1 MGAARQRGHQ
11 EVVATVPRGIHASR
25 PRAACVYFNVN
36 SAQTTRRA
44 LLLATA
50 GVLVAGITI
59 AVIAAARPGASPA
72 PAVKVDVA
80 SGAPAAA
87 AVAAP
92 AASPDSLA
100 AAADA
105 LGFRQTTA
113 ADVGVV
119 ENLPPDTPLLAPSK
133 SVLAVGAA
141 APDFLLSTA
150 KGENVHL
157 SDYKGKTILLEF
169 FATWCPH
176 CQAEAQHLIRLYES
190 LPHDSFAFVSVNA
203 DSEDPASLY
212 AFESFFHVPW
222 PALLDPG
229 TPAGTYKQAG
239 GAGPTTRA
247 YGVALYPTFFIID
260 PKGKVA
266 WRNDREQPDMLLSQ
280 KLHDAAGK

>member
-1 MGAARQRGHQ
+1 M
-11 EVVATVPRGIHASR
+11 
-25 PRAACVYFNVN
+25 N
-36 SAQTTRRA
+36 SPQAIRRT

-50 GVLVAGITI
+50 GVVVAGITI
-59 AVIAAARPGASPA
+59 AVIVAARPGGSPA
-72 PAVKVDVA
+72 PAVTVDASLGRAAAPVA
-80 SGAPAAA
+80 SA
-87 AVAAP
+87 
-92 AASPDSLA
+92 DSLEV
-100 AAADA
+100 AADA

-133 SVLAVGAA
+133 SVLAVGTA

-150 KGENVHL
+150 KGTKVRL

-176 CQAEAQHLIRLYES
+176 CQAEAQHLVRLYAS
-190 LPHDSFAFVSVNA
+190 LPHGTFEFLSVNA

-212 AFESFFHVPW
+212 AFERFFHVPW
-222 PALLDPG
+222 HALLDPG
-229 TPAGTYKQAG
+229 TPAGSFKQAG
-239 GAGPTTRA
+239 AAGSTTRA
-247 YGVALYPTFFIID
+247 YGVGLYPTFYIID
-260 PKGKVA
+260 AKGRVA